1 MMHFLQC
8 QTLKVKHNSLNHR
21 KPVLWSRLCSSFE
34 GTCSNDSRLEKSVLT
49 SYSQNFLLENSDI
62 LTSKSFSCPF
72 PTHCKKDLAGGY
84 TREFMEYLQT
94 DPFIAVMKNL

>member
-8 QTLKVKHNSLNHR
+8 QILKLKHNSLNHR

-34 GTCSNDSRLEKSVLT
+34 GTCLNDGRLEKSVLT

-62 LTSKSFSCPF
+62 LSSKSFSCPF
-72 PTHCKKDLAGGY
+72 PAHCKKDLAGGY

-94 DPFIAVMKNL
+94 GPFIAMRKNL